1 VRSAT
6 SASMATDITWR
17 SRAERERE
25 RGRAEEARSE
35 GWTSVDA
42 RRSSAA
48 AAAARARPRAPIEP
62 PLQPRCL
69 GYDEA
74 GDDDRPDSHLG
85 DEPLL
90 DTAQPRTQTLSSSQ
104 HVCPQR
110 KSGSLPMA
118 FEWPGAAELFPSV
131 IARRR

>member
-1 VRSAT
+1 
-6 SASMATDITWR
+6 MATDITWR

-25 RGRAEEARSE
+25 RGRAEEARTE
-35 GWTSVDA
+35 GWTSVDE
-42 RRSSAA
+42 RRSSASSSSSAA
-48 AAAARARPRAPIEP
+48 AAQARPRAPIKP

-104 HVCPQR
+104 HVCP
-110 KSGSLPMA
+110 
-118 FEWPGAAELFPSV
+118 
-131 IARRR
+131 